1 MMTFEEALKQCNLIA
16 ILRGSRPEE
25 AEPIGEALIE
35 AGWRIIEVPL
45 NSPDPL
51 NSIEKLQKR
60 FVDQALIGAR
70 TVLTPAQVD
79 DVAATGAKV
88 IISPNANPLVIK
100 AGVARGMV
108 SLPGVATP
116 TEAFAAI
123 EAGATGVKSFPAEA
137 IPPAVIKAWKAV
149 LPKHIPVLAVG
160 GVTPDNMQAF
170 VEAGAA
176 GFGIGGS
183 LYKPGDEVATVAAK
197 ARQFIDA
204 MGASRRS
211 AWS

>member
-1 MMTFEEALKQCNLIA
+1 MNFHDALKECNLIA
-16 ILRGSRPEE
+16 ILRGIKPEE

-51 NSIEKLQKR
+51 KSIEALQKR
-60 FVDQALIGAR
+60 FGNKALIGAG
-70 TVLTPAQVD
+70 TVLTPAQVA

-88 IISPNANPLVIK
+88 IISPNANLSVIE
-100 AGVARGMV
+100 ATAARGMV

-123 EAGATGVKSFPAEA
+123 GAGATGVKAFPAEA
-137 IPPAVIKAWKAV
+137 IPPVVIRAWKAV
-149 LPKHIPVLAVG
+149 LPKEIPVLAVG
-160 GVTPDNMQAF
+160 GVTPDNMKAF

-183 LYKPGDEVATVAAK
+183 LYKPGSDVATIAAK
-197 ARQFIDA
+197 ARQFIEA
-204 MGASRRS
+204 MRALSC
-211 AWS
+211 